1 LRQAGYCALRRR
13 SKTLDATDF
22 LMAAVKVKGSVGDMK
37 RYYELRKKFAQRY

>member
-1 LRQAGYCALRRR
+1 LRRR